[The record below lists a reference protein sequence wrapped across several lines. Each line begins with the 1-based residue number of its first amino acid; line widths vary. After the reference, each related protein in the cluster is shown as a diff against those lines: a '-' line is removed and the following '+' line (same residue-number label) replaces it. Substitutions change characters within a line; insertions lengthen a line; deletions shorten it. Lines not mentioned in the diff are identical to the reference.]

1 MILVEANLLLY
12 AYDRAS
18 PVHEPARR
26 WLTEAFAGRETL
38 GFSWP
43 TILAFLRITTNPK
56 IFKNPFSI
64 EEAVSIVDDW
74 FSQPAAKLVQAGERH
89 WTILRLL
96 LLDSGSTGPLV
107 MDAHVAALASEHGM
121 VIATRDKDFA
131 LFPGVRSVDPLASH
145 QE

>member
-1 MILVEANLLLY
+1 MILVDANLLLY

-26 WLTEAFAGRETL
+26 WLTEAFSGGQPL

-43 TILAFLRITTNPK
+43 TVMAFLRIATNPK
-56 IFKNPFSI
+56 IFRDPYSI
-64 EEAVSIVDDW
+64 AEAVSIVDDW
-74 FSQPAAKLVQAGERH
+74 FSQPAATLVNAGEHH
-89 WTILRLL
+89 WTILRGL
-96 LLDSGSTGPLV
+96 LLDAGSKGPLV

-121 VIATRDKDFA
+121 VIASRDKDFA
-131 LFPGVRSVDPLASH
+131 IFRGVRWFNPLAVN